1 MFKNKILKPK
11 FWDKSNLSF
20 LSLILLPLT
29 ILTFLINILK
39 KFTIKK
45 KFNIK
50 TICVGNI
57 YLGGTGKTPLV
68 IKINEIL
75 RNEFRL
81 FVIKKDYSDQI
92 DEQELLKNKTN
103 LIISK
108 SRTKALT
115 KLNKIKNSV
124 AILDD
129 GLQEKSINYTL
140 SIVCFNSS
148 TGIGNAKLLPAGPL
162 RENLSELKNYDA
174 VFINGKKNPN
184 LIKKIKIYNEKIRIF
199 SGQYVLKNKKSLNL
213 KFKYLAFAGIG
224 NPENFFSLLKQNNI
238 KIGKTMIFPDH
249 YNYNSYDINNII
261 KLAKKNNLKIITSEK
276 DYAKIKKFK
285 KSNINKTVIDLEIT
299 EPKNFKNYLINH
311 L

>member
-1 MFKNKILKPK
+1 MFNNKILKPK

-29 ILTFLINILK
+29 ILTFLTNILK
-39 KFTIKK
+39 KLTIKK

-92 DEQELLKNKTN
+92 DEQELLKNKTK
-103 LIISK
+103 LIITK
-108 SRTKALT
+108 SRTKTLA

-129 GLQEKSINYTL
+129 GLQEKSINYSL

-199 SGQYVLKNKKSLNL
+199 SGQYILKNKKSLNL
-213 KFKYLAFAGIG
+213 NFKYLAFAGIG

-276 DYAKIKKFK
+276 DYTKIKKFK

>member
-1 MFKNKILKPK
+1 MFNNKILKPK

-199 SGQYVLKNKKSLNL
+199 SGQYILKNKKSLNL

-238 KIGKTMIFPDH
+238 KVGKTMIFPDH

-261 KLAKKNNLKIITSEK
+261 KLAKKSNLKIITSEK

>member
-29 ILTFLINILK
+29 IFTFLINTLK

-45 KFNIK
+45 NFNIK

-75 RNEFRL
+75 RNKLRI
-81 FVIKKDYSDQI
+81 FVIKKNYPDQF
-92 DEQELLKNKTN
+92 DEQELLKNKTK
-103 LIISK
+103 LIICK
-108 SRTKALT
+108 NRTKGLT
-115 KLNKIKNSV
+115 KLNKLKNSV

-140 SIVCFNSS
+140 SIVCFDSS

-174 VFINGKKNPN
+174 VFINGKKNPILN
-184 LIKKIKIYNEKIRIF
+184 KKIKNYNKKIKIFTGKYI
-199 SGQYVLKNKKSLNL
+199 LKNKKSFNL

-224 NPENFFSLLKQNNI
+224 NPENFFNLLKQYKI
-238 KIGKTMIFPDH
+238 KIGKTMVFPDH
-249 YNYNSYDINNII
+249 YNYNSYDIDKII
-261 KLAKKNNLKIITSEK
+261 KFAKKNNLKIITSEK
-276 DYAKIKKFK
+276 DYMKIKKFK
-285 KSNINKTVIDLEIT
+285 KHNINKTIIDLQINDLKKFE
-299 EPKNFKNYLINH
+299 NYLINY